1 MASSYIAR
9 MIRAS
14 KLEPA
19 LYEEVEADRN
29 ANVQAAGVVVL
40 ASVAAGIG
48 SIYHAGGQGFILA
61 AIGALIGWFI
71 WAALV
76 YFIGAKMMPEP
87 QTDASIAQLL
97 RTTGFSSAPGIV
109 RVVGIV
115 PGIGF
120 FFMWIGNIWML
131 VAMIIAVRQAL
142 DYKSTWRAIGVCFLG
157 WVVEI
162 VIIFVIGGIAGGAGV
177 FTPQAHTIM

>member
-1 MASSYIAR
+1 MASSFTTR
-9 MIRAS
+9 MIRAA

-29 ANVQAAGVVVL
+29 ATAQAAAVVVL
-40 ASVAAGIG
+40 ASIAAGIG
-48 SIYHAGGQGFILA
+48 SIYYTGGAGFILT

-76 YFIGAKMMPEP
+76 YFIGAKVMPEP

-109 RVVGIV
+109 RIVGIV
-115 PGIGF
+115 PGFGF
-120 FFMWIGNIWML
+120 IFMWIGNIWML

-142 DYKSTWRAIGVCFLG
+142 DYRSTWRAIGVCILG
-157 WVVEI
+157 WIVQV
-162 VIIFVIGGIAGGAGV
+162 VIIYLIGGIAGGAGV
-177 FTPQAHTIM
+177 VAPQAHAVM